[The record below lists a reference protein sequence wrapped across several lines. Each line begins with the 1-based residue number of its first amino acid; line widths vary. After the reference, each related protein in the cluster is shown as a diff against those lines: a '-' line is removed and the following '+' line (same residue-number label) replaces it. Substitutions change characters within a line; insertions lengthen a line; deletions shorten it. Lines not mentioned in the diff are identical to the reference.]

1 MNRRGLCL
9 GTADAFTHNKE
20 QHFLVPPAS
29 QVPVHESPNVKPM
42 SVGLGRPKKDQTTG
56 FKEKRKSKYQR

>member
-1 MNRRGLCL
+1 M

-20 QHFLVPPAS
+20 QHFLVPATT
-29 QVPVHESPNVKPM
+29 QVPVHERPEEKPM

>member
-1 MNRRGLCL
+1 M
-9 GTADAFTHNKE
+9 GTADAFIHNKE

-29 QVPVHESPNVKPM
+29 QVPRHESPDMKPM
-42 SVGLGRPKKDQTTG
+42 SVGLGKPTKDQTTG